1 MCSNFWVVKIIC
13 FRGIYNLYVMLCS
26 NTRIKLFYSC
36 SQFLF
41 LMQSILFKC
50 CCCHNNI
57 IIHCYKL
64 YNNVIIIMKWLQAS
78 SAQKNGVKLCTL
90 VGGAGME

>member
-1 MCSNFWVVKIIC
+1 
-13 FRGIYNLYVMLCS
+13 MLCS

-50 CCCHNNI
+50 YYCHNIII

-64 YNNVIIIMKWLQAS
+64 YNNVIIIVKWLQAS
-78 SAQKNGVKLCTL
+78 LAQKNGIKLCIL